1 MRTSRQPLCI
11 VHCALCIL
19 LFAAL
24 SANAGT
30 ARVFV
35 QYLGG
40 NLKTPTDVQQERYA
54 QLLSGYNID
63 FGVFYG
69 PTAASNFGLAAEGY
83 ATDFE
88 YNSSMNKGGRVLV
101 YKTSDW
107 RIAQHDAATNEGTSK
122 YPNWCSAY
130 IMERKSNGEQFY
142 VVMFTGSRFD
152 KGSYLTYGNY
162 LSARANQGALLL
174 VALPYNGALYTSD
187 SYASQVASNLS
198 SSHVRAPNV
207 SGTGAVFAKK
217 DNPLTVSASGDSVS
231 QTALGFGGEPVA
243 VATVTY
249 QRPLTVTFND
259 WDGSTL
265 KTETVYEGNNATPP
279 ADPTRVGYHFTGW
292 SDSYQNVQTN
302 KTLVAQYAINTYTVR
317 FLDYDGTVLKSET
330 VEHGSDATP
339 PADPTR
345 EGWRF
350 TGWQGTYTGIT
361 ADTDITATYVEA
373 TAVTHWVTF
382 RDWDERQLSLQEIVE
397 GEDAIPPA
405 DPTRVGYHFTGWS
418 GAYTNV
424 TADLTLTAQYEINT
438 YAVTF
443 QDWDES
449 VLKTETVEHGSNATP
464 PADPS
469 RTGYT
474 FAGWSGSY
482 SNVQAAATITAL
494 YDINHY
500 TVTFQYTNG
509 TVIAQQSVAYL
520 GSATP
525 PANPSPLDPDTVFYR
540 WDGKYTSVTNDVN
553 VFALFV
559 NKVIEVGTGAE
570 FGEYL
575 GNATLMAM
583 PAITLALTNDIS
595 MSGVSYSRQALVATV
610 DGRGHTVSNIPSSF
624 KMFSD
629 LRGGTVRDIVFKGFH
644 SPGNANRTAII
655 ASSSYTGS
663 TVSGVVME
671 DCHWTVPNGSYG
683 TSAMIYEVKQN
694 TLMTNCVMRN
704 CSVLGTTASG
714 AGQYVGG
721 FVAIAS
727 SLRMVDCHFIVD
739 DTNTVAVGDG
749 IHVAGAFVGRCG
761 SNVTIERCSNN
772 AHVRVSKISGTDN
785 GAGGFVGIAM
795 SSGSPSIV
803 DCANFGAV
811 DSTVNAPAGGF
822 IGAVGSGEEDFSLT
836 LRNCF
841 NYGDVSSPIV
851 AGGLVGSF
859 RGAKNKLVND
869 GNSGAITASAGLAGG
884 LVGRV
889 LCVGDNKR
897 FGFANA
903 LQVGAVT
910 TGNGFAGILVGGIEY
925 STGSGLSMV
934 VSNAFMA
941 GSTAVA
947 GDYGQAG
954 LLFGGRDT
962 LSENEMEIVMDNCKA
977 LESNASLPLYYSGAN
992 EPVAW
997 ESPTTFGPSALIDWS
1012 LRNALS
1018 DYANDH
1024 GYVMWI
1030 QGEEFPELETFG
1042 TEYSPGLMIIFK

>member
-1 MRTSRQPLCI
+1 MKKAIRFTVVVAVLI
-11 VHCALCIL
+11 LALQS
-19 LFAAL
+19 FG
-24 SANAGT
+24 GT
-30 ARVFV
+30 TRVFV
-35 QYLGG
+35 QNLGG
-40 NLKTPTDVQQERYA
+40 NLKTPDDVQQEHYV
-54 QLLSGYNID
+54 QFLSGYNID

-69 PTAASNFGLAAEGY
+69 PTSASNFGLTADGY
-83 ATDFE
+83 SATVE
-88 YNSSMNKGGRVLV
+88 YNSGTSDYGGGRVLV
-101 YKTSDW
+101 YKTSLW
-107 RIAQHDAATNEGTSK
+107 EIAAHYSPTNYYSSGK
-122 YPNWCSAY
+122 MWCESY
-130 IMERKSNGEQFY
+130 VLRRKSNGEKFL
-142 VVMFTGSRFD
+142 VVLCTGNRFD
-152 KGSYLTYGNY
+152 KGSYCNPLRTYAAEKAA
-162 LSARANQGALLL
+162 LHPGAWTLI
-174 VALPYNGALYTSD
+174 ALPYNNALGKIYD
-187 SYASQVASNLS
+187 SKNELSSNLTGNGYA
-198 SSHVRAPNV
+198 RTLTAD
-207 SGTGAVFAKK
+207 GTGAVFAK
-217 DNPLTVSASGDSVS
+217 NHTTLSASGSAVS
-231 QTALGFGGEPVA
+231 QSTLGFGSEPA
-243 VATVTY
+243 ALATITY
-249 QRPLTVTFND
+249 QRSFSVTFND
-259 WDGSTL
+259 WDGTTL

-279 ADPTRVGYHFTGW
+279 ADPTRTGYHFTGW
-292 SDSYQNVQTN
+292 SGSYQNVQSNITV
-302 KTLVAQYAINTYTVR
+302 TATYAINTYTVR
-317 FLDYDGTVLKSET
+317 FLDWNGTTVLKSET
-330 VEHGSDATP
+330 VNHGSDATP

-345 EGWRF
+345 EGYRF

-361 ADTDITATYVEA
+361 ADTDITATYVED

-382 RDWDERQLSLQEIVE
+382 YDWNGTQLSRQEIVE

-405 DPTRVGYHFTGWS
+405 DPTREGYHFTGWQ
-418 GAYTNV
+418 GTYTNV
-424 TADLTLTAQYEINT
+424 QQDETITATYAINT
-438 YAVTF
+438 YDVIF
-443 QDWDES
+443 QDWDGTT
-449 VLKTETVEHGSNATP
+449 LKTETVNHGSDATP
-464 PADPS
+464 PAAPE

-474 FAGWSGSY
+474 FTGWSGSY
-482 SNVQAAATITAL
+482 SNVQAAATITAQ

-500 TVTFQYTNG
+500 TVTFQYEDG
-509 TVIAQQSVAYL
+509 TVISQQTVEYQ
-520 GSATP
+520 GSATK
-525 PANPSPLDPDTVFYR
+525 PANPTPPDDDHVFYR
-540 WDGKYTSVTNDVN
+540 WNGSYTSVAADTVVTA
-553 VFALFV
+553 VFV
-559 NKVIEVGTGAE
+559 SKVIEVGTGAE

-575 GNATLMAM
+575 GNATLLGMSS
-583 PAITLALTNDIS
+583 ITLVLTNDIS

-683 TSAMIYEVKQN
+683 TSAMIYNVSQS

-704 CSVLGTTASG
+704 CSVLGTGASG

-727 SLRMVDCHFIVD
+727 SLRMVDCHFVVD
-739 DTNTVAVGDG
+739 NTNTVAVGDG

-761 SNVTIERCSNN
+761 SNVTIERCTNN
-772 AHVRVSKISGTDN
+772 AHVNVSKISGTDN

-803 DCANFGAV
+803 DCANFGVV
-811 DSTVNAPAGGF
+811 DATVNVPAGGF
-822 IGAVGSGEEDFSLT
+822 IGAVGTGEEDFSLT

-869 GNSGAITASAGLAGG
+869 GNSGAITALAGLAGG

-889 LCVGDNKR
+889 LCVGDNKS

-941 GSTAVA
+941 GSAA
-947 GDYGQAG
+947 AANDYGQAG

-977 LESNASLPLYYSGAN
+977 LESNALLPLYYSGAN